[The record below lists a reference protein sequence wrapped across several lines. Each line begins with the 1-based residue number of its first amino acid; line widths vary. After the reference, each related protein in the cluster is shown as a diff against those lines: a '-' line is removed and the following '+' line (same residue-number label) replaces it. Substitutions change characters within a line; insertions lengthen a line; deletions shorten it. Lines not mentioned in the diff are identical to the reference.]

1 MEISELVYLF
11 YSLYLCNRMNN
22 HKSGFVNIVGSPN
35 VGKST
40 LMNAML
46 GEKLSIVT
54 SKAQT
59 TRHRI
64 LGIVNEPEYQ
74 VVFSDTPGVVNAAY
88 KMHEAMMGYV
98 NSSLK
103 DADILLFIT
112 DPFESEMNHKE
123 TLAKIQ
129 KLQIPVFCLINKI
142 DLVDQTKVEERM
154 AYWKEQL
161 PNAEMIPISALH
173 TFNLEKV
180 WATILDLL
188 PESPPYFDKE
198 EISDRP
204 VRFFVSEIIRE
215 KIFELCK
222 KEIPYSSQVEID
234 TYLDE
239 ENLIRIRAVII
250 VERDSQ
256 RGIIIGK
263 GGEMLKRIGTQARKD
278 LEKFLAK
285 KVFLESFVKVD
296 KDWRMSD
303 SKLKKYGYGH

>member
-1 MEISELVYLF
+1 
-11 YSLYLCNRMNN
+11 MNN

-129 KLQIPVFCLINKI
+129 KLKIPVFCLINKI
-142 DLVDQTKVEERM
+142 DLVDQAKVEERM
-154 AYWKEQL
+154 DYWKEQL
-161 PNAEMIPISALH
+161 PNSEMIPISALH
-173 TFNLEKV
+173 TFNLEKI
-180 WATILDLL
+180 WATILELL
-188 PESPPYFDKE
+188 PESPPYYDKE

-239 ENLIRIRAVII
+239 GNLIRIRAVII

-278 LEKFLAK
+278 LEKFLDK

>member
-1 MEISELVYLF
+1 
-11 YSLYLCNRMNN
+11 MNN

-64 LGIVNEPEYQ
+64 LGIMNEPEYQ

-88 KMHEAMMGYV
+88 KMHETMMGYV

-129 KLQIPVFCLINKI
+129 KLKIPVFCLINKI

-154 AYWKEQL
+154 SYWKEQL

-180 WATILDLL
+180 WDTILNLL

-204 VRFFVSEIIRE
+204 IRFFVSEIIRE

-239 ENLIRIRAVII
+239 GSLIRIRAVII

-278 LEKFLAK
+278 LEKFLEK